1 MAATQIAATQ
11 IKDMYCFHALY
22 VQELEKGNTDT
33 TNHFLSYFRPR
44 LKSFLRRNGVPIDSV
59 EDLQQETL
67 MRVLAA
73 LQVKGIRHPERL
85 GGFVN
90 AVCRNTL
97 FELRRNASRYV
108 ELDDSMHEL
117 RDTGLNPDAILLERE
132 AAALVRRVLSRLS
145 SRSQKLLRG
154 LLTEQKSK
162 AEICEEL
169 GVSKGHLRLL
179 LYRAKREFVN
189 RMNKSELR
197 HLQRYAIKQPSRNKD
212 GSVQM
217 AVLRC

>member
-1 MAATQIAATQ
+1 MAATKFQ
-11 IKDMYCFHALY
+11 DMYCFHALY
-22 VQELEKGNTDT
+22 VQELEEGNTAT

-44 LKSFLRRNGVPIDSV
+44 LKAFLRRNGVPADSV

-73 LQVKGIRHPERL
+73 LQSKGIRHPERL

-90 AVCRNTL
+90 AVCRNAL
-97 FELRRNASRYV
+97 LESRRSVKRYV
-108 ELDDSMHEL
+108 ELDDSMHEQP
-117 RDTGLNPDAILLERE
+117 DVGLNPDAILLETE
-132 AAALVRRVLSRLS
+132 AAALVWRVLSRLS

-154 LLTEQKSK
+154 LLIEQKSK
-162 AEICEEL
+162 AETCEEL

-189 RMNKSELR
+189 RMNKNELR
-197 HLQRYAIKQPSRNKD
+197 HLQRYAIKPPSRNKD
-212 GSVQM
+212 GSVQTT
-217 AVLRC
+217 VLRC

>member
-1 MAATQIAATQ
+1 MAATQIQ
-11 IKDMYCFHALY
+11 DVYCFQALY
-22 VQELEKGNTDT
+22 VQELEEGNTDT
-33 TNHFLSYFRPR
+33 TNHFLAYFRPR
-44 LKSFLRRNGVPIDSV
+44 LKSFLRRNGVPTDSV

-73 LQVKGIRHPERL
+73 LQAKGIRHPERL

-97 FELRRNASRYV
+97 LELRRTAGRYV

-117 RDTGLNPDAILLERE
+117 PDTGLNPDAILLETE
-132 AAALVRRVLSRLS
+132 AAMLVRRVLSRLS
-145 SRSQKLLRG
+145 PRSQKLLRS
-154 LLTEQKSK
+154 LLIEQKSK

-179 LYRAKREFVN
+179 LYRAK
-189 RMNKSELR
+189 
-197 HLQRYAIKQPSRNKD
+197 
-212 GSVQM
+212 
-217 AVLRC
+217 